1 MNRTFLLAIGAALAA
16 TMTGTAHAQD
26 RVVNVYNWS
35 DYIDE
40 SILED
45 FTKETGIEVNYD
57 VFDSNEILET
67 KLLAGGSGYDIVVPT
82 GTFLERQIKAGVFAK
97 LDREKLTNWDNLDP
111 EVMKRLARYDPGNE
125 HAVNYMWGTTGLGL
139 NTEMVKERLGEDQPL
154 NTYDLLFDP
163 ALAEKLSDCGIYMLN
178 TSEEVVP
185 AALNYLGLD
194 PNSNDPDDLQKAEDL
209 LLSVK
214 PYIRKF
220 NSSEYI
226 QALANGDICLAHGWS
241 GDILQARD
249 RAEEAGQGVD
259 IQYVIPKE
267 GAVIWVD
274 NMAIPA
280 DAPHPE
286 AALEFMNYMMR
297 PEPIAK
303 ATNVVNYA
311 NGNAASEEF
320 VDPEIL
326 NDPSIYPDAET
337 RERLFAVLSK
347 GPREQRLV
355 TRLWTRV
362 VTGQ

>member
-1 MNRTFLLAIGAALAA
+1 MKRTLLLTLSAIF
-16 TMTGTAHAQD
+16 TVGTVGSASAQAN
-26 RVVNVYNWS
+26 VVNVYNWS

-82 GTFLERQIKAGVFAK
+82 GTFLQRQINAGVFQK
-97 LDREKLTNWDNLDP
+97 LDKDKLTNWDNLDKD
-111 EVMKRLARYDPGNE
+111 VMERLARYDPGNE
-125 HAVNYMWGTTGLGL
+125 YAVNYMWGTTGLGL
-139 NTEMVKERLGEDQPL
+139 NTKMVKERLGEDQPL

-163 ALAEKLSDCGIYMLN
+163 ELVSKLADCGVYMLN

-194 PNSNDPDDLQKAEDL
+194 PNSTNPEDLQKAEDL

-226 QALANGDICLAHGWS
+226 TALANGDICMAHGWS
-241 GDILQARD
+241 GDVLQARD
-249 RAEEAGQGVD
+249 RAKEAGQGVE

-297 PEPIAK
+297 PEVMAK
-303 ATNVVNYA
+303 ATNYVNYA
-311 NGNAASEEF
+311 NGNAAADEF
-320 VDPEIL
+320 VEPEIL
-326 NDPSIYPDAET
+326 NDPSVYPDEET
-337 RERLFAVLSK
+337 RQRLFAVESK
-347 GPREQRLV
+347 GPREQRSE

>member
-1 MNRTFLLAIGAALAA
+1 MIGSAN
-16 TMTGTAHAQD
+16 AQAE
-26 RVVNVYNWS
+26 VVNVYNWS

-82 GTFLERQIKAGVFAK
+82 GTFLQRQINAGVFQK
-97 LDREKLTNWDNLDP
+97 LDKEKLSNWDNLDTD
-111 EVMKRLARYDPGNE
+111 VMERLARYDPGNE
-125 HAVNYMWGTTGLGL
+125 YAVNYMWGTTGLGL
-139 NTEMVKERLGEDQPL
+139 NTKMVKERLGEDQPL

-163 ALAEKLSDCGIYMLN
+163 ELVSKLSDCGVYMLN

-194 PNSNDPDDLQKAEDL
+194 PNSTDEADLQKAEDL
-209 LLSVK
+209 LLEVK

-226 QALANGDICLAHGWS
+226 TALANGDICMAHGWS
-241 GDILQARD
+241 GDILQSRD
-249 RAEEAGQGVD
+249 RAKEAGQGVE

-286 AALEFMNYMMR
+286 AALKFMDYMMR
-297 PEPIAK
+297 PEVMAK
-303 ATNVVNYA
+303 ATNYVNYA
-311 NGNAASEEF
+311 NGNAAADEYVE
-320 VDPEIL
+320 PEIL
-326 NDPSIYPDAET
+326 NDPSIYPDEET
-337 RERLFAVLSK
+337 RQRLFAVESK
-347 GPREQRLV
+347 GPREQRLE
-355 TRLWTRV
+355 TRLWTRI